1 MNKDQPQKQFVVQL
15 SEQEIQMVIQS
26 VIDDLGDVKSAHRWV
41 RNKLHSVN
49 HQILTEGFTQ
59 QSVQSRD
66 EWAIIDRAKADGR
79 FESEIEMLAVWGRL
93 MRGSES

>member
-1 MNKDQPQKQFVVQL
+1 MSKDQQQKQFVVQL
-15 SEQEIQMVIQS
+15 SEPEIQMVIQS
-26 VIDDLGDVKSAHRWV
+26 VIDDLGDVRSAHRWV

-66 EWAIIDRAKADGR
+66 EWAIIDRY
-79 FESEIEMLAVWGRL
+79 FERNSNAIERWQKTTQKMNP
-93 MRGSES
+93 S